1 MIETRL
7 TKLLGVRHPIVCG
20 TMHLVTGPEMVAAV
34 ANAGALG
41 VLYTSGHQTS
51 AELRDD
57 LRRVK
62 ALTDE
67 PFAANV
73 NLFPTT
79 RPASIEEFIEIM
91 HAEGVAVIETSGR
104 NPREYAGR
112 IKNGGAVFMHKV
124 ARVRDGVKAAGLGAD
139 VVEIVG
145 YESGGHPGE
154 EDITL
159 LIQTQS
165 LVRAVDVPVVPA
177 GGVVDGRGLLA
188 MLALGAEGV
197 CMGTRFMATKESPVH
212 ENVKQWLLHAGEAD
226 TVLVERS
233 LGNSMRVAKTTEAL
247 QVLRMEQEGADIDRL
262 LTVIDGSLAREALI
276 GGRLATAGVV
286 SVGQSAALIG
296 EIPSVQ
302 ELIDRII
309 AEAEAAYRKLGTALR
324 QEQQD

>member
-1 MIETRL
+1 
-7 TKLLGVRHPIVCG
+7 
-20 TMHLVTGPEMVAAV
+20 
-34 ANAGALG
+34 
-41 VLYTSGHQTS
+41 
-51 AELRDD
+51 
-57 LRRVK
+57 
-62 ALTDE
+62 
-67 PFAANV
+67 
-73 NLFPTT
+73 
-79 RPASIEEFIEIM
+79 
-91 HAEGVAVIETSGR
+91 
-104 NPREYAGR
+104 
-112 IKNGGAVFMHKV
+112 MHKV

>member
-1 MIETRL
+1 
-7 TKLLGVRHPIVCG
+7 
-20 TMHLVTGPEMVAAV
+20 MHLVTGPEMVAAV

>member
-1 MIETRL
+1 
-7 TKLLGVRHPIVCG
+7 
-20 TMHLVTGPEMVAAV
+20 
-34 ANAGALG
+34 
-41 VLYTSGHQTS
+41 
-51 AELRDD
+51 
-57 LRRVK
+57 
-62 ALTDE
+62 
-67 PFAANV
+67 
-73 NLFPTT
+73 
-79 RPASIEEFIEIM
+79 
-91 HAEGVAVIETSGR
+91 
-104 NPREYAGR
+104 
-112 IKNGGAVFMHKV
+112 
-124 ARVRDGVKAAGLGAD
+124 
-139 VVEIVG
+139 
-145 YESGGHPGE
+145 
-154 EDITL
+154 
-159 LIQTQS
+159 
-165 LVRAVDVPVVPA
+165 
-177 GGVVDGRGLLA
+177 VVDGRGLLA